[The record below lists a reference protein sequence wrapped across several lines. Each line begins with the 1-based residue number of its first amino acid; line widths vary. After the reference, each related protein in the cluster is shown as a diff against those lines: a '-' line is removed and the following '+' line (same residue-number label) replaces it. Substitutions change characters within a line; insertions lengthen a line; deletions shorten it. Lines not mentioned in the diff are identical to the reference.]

1 MQIKILTMLKNTLN
15 KFVKGSARKFKTSS
29 FEKRMFA
36 IENAMNEQTNKNYN
50 PRKARNRSLK
60 GISFTNK

>member
-1 MQIKILTMLKNTLN
+1 MQNKVLEMIKNALN
-15 KFVKGSARKFKTSS
+15 KFVKTSSRKFKTSS
-29 FEKRMFA
+29 FERRMLI
-36 IENAMNEQTNKNYN
+36 IENVMNKQSKDYN